1 MGVAEER
8 RERLAR
14 MRLYLIT
21 GDRGD
26 EVETARIVEAALEG
40 GATVIQ
46 LRKKSMPMLEQ
57 YRLAL
62 ALRILTREHEALLII
77 NDHVDLAIAADA
89 DGVHL
94 GQDDLPPDAVR
105 ALPGFEGRL
114 IGRSTPNLAQAQLPV
129 PDGVSLLELLE
140 QLDVQPSRVVVEHNR
155 EIRRRDDFDKTQVH
169 AGDELELVY
178 FVGGGAGDD
187 ALVVGGRSLRS
198 RLIHGTGKFAS
209 NEVLARCLTAAQ
221 PDMITVAI
229 RRLNLEG
236 GRSELEGVDLRRY
249 TLLPNTAGATTAE
262 GAVRLARL
270 ARAAG
275 FSDFIKV
282 EVIGDQDTLLP
293 DPQGTLEAT
302 RQLVKEGFI
311 VMAYT
316 SDDVVQAIRLYEAG
330 AAAVMPGA
338 APLGTTLGLQN
349 LLNLELIVSKV
360 QVPVIVDAGL
370 GVPSEAARCLE
381 VCAAS
386 VLVNTA
392 TARAQN
398 PPEMARAFADAVV
411 AGRRAFRAGRAHIGL
426 KAVASSPVEGLP
438 V

>member
-1 MGVAEER
+1 MSQ
-8 RERLAR
+8 
-14 MRLYLIT
+14 IT
-21 GDRGD
+21 VTLNGKPR
-26 EVETARIVEAALEG
+26 
-40 GATVIQ
+40 Q
-46 LRKKSMPMLEQ
+46 
-57 YRLAL
+57 
-62 ALRILTREHEALLII
+62 
-77 NDHVDLAIAADA
+77 
-89 DGVHL
+89 
-94 GQDDLPPDAVR
+94 
-105 ALPGFEGRL
+105 
-114 IGRSTPNLAQAQLPV
+114 V
-129 PDGVSLLELLE
+129 PDGVSLLDLLT

-155 EIRRRDDFDKTQVH
+155 EIRRRDDFEKTQVH

-178 FVGGGAGDD
+178 FVGGGSPADD
-187 ALVVGGRSLRS
+187 SFLVGGRLLRS

-209 NEVLARCLTAAQ
+209 NDVLARCLEAAQ

-236 GRSELEGVDLRRY
+236 GRSELEGIDLRRF

-282 EVIGDQDTLLP
+282 EVVGDEDTLLP

-338 APLGTTLGLQN
+338 APIGTTLGLQN

-360 QVPVIVDAGL
+360 KVPVIVDAGL

-381 VCAAS
+381 AGAAA

-392 TARAQN
+392 IARAQN
-398 PPEMARAFADAVV
+398 PPEMARAFAEAVV
-411 AGRRAFRAGRAHIGL
+411 AGRRAFKAGRAHIGL

>member
-1 MGVAEER
+1 M
-8 RERLAR
+8 
-14 MRLYLIT
+14 T
-21 GDRGD
+21 
-26 EVETARIVEAALEG
+26 EV
-40 GATVIQ
+40 TVI
-46 LRKKSMPMLEQ
+46 LNGKPR
-57 YRLAL
+57 R
-62 ALRILTREHEALLII
+62 
-77 NDHVDLAIAADA
+77 V
-89 DGVHL
+89 V
-94 GQDDLPPDAVR
+94 
-105 ALPGFEGRL
+105 EG
-114 IGRSTPNLAQAQLPV
+114 A
-129 PDGVSLLELLE
+129 SLLDLLQ

-155 EIRRRDDFDKTQVH
+155 EIRRRDDFAKTVVR

-178 FVGGGAGDD
+178 FVGGGSSTDD
-187 ALVVGGRSLRS
+187 AFVVGGRPLRS
-198 RLIHGTGKFAS
+198 RLIHGTGKYAS

-236 GRSELEGVDLRRY
+236 GRSELEGIDLRRY
-249 TLLPNTAGATTAE
+249 TLLPNTAGATTAD
-262 GAVRLARL
+262 GAIRLARL

-282 EVIGDQDTLLP
+282 EVVGDEDTLLP
-293 DPQGTLEAT
+293 DPQATLEAT

-311 VMAYT
+311 VMPYT

-338 APLGTTLGLQN
+338 APIGTTLGLQN

-360 QVPVIVDAGL
+360 KVPVIVDAGL

-381 VCAAS
+381 LGAAG

-392 TARAQN
+392 IARAKN
-398 PPEMARAFADAVV
+398 PPEMARAFAEAVV
-411 AGRRAFRAGRAHIGL
+411 AGRRAFNAGRAHIGV
-426 KAVASSPVEGLP
+426 KAVASSPVEGIP

>member
-1 MGVAEER
+1 MSQVTVTLNGKPKTVA
-8 RERLAR
+8 
-14 MRLYLIT
+14 
-21 GDRGD
+21 
-26 EVETARIVEAALEG
+26 
-40 GATVIQ
+40 
-46 LRKKSMPMLEQ
+46 
-57 YRLAL
+57 
-62 ALRILTREHEALLII
+62 
-77 NDHVDLAIAADA
+77 
-89 DGVHL
+89 
-94 GQDDLPPDAVR
+94 
-105 ALPGFEGRL
+105 
-114 IGRSTPNLAQAQLPV
+114 
-129 PDGVSLLELLE
+129 DGVSLLELLK
-140 QLDVQPSRVVVEHNR
+140 QLDVPPSRVVVEHNR
-155 EIRRRDDFDKTQVH
+155 EIRRRDDFETTPVH

-178 FVGGGAGDD
+178 FVGGGSPPDD
-187 ALVVGGRSLRS
+187 AFRVGGRLLRS

-209 NEVLARCLTAAQ
+209 NDVLARCLEAAQ

-236 GRSELEGVDLRRY
+236 GRSELEGIDLRRY

-275 FSDFIKV
+275 YSDFIKV
-282 EVIGDQDTLLP
+282 EVVGDEDTLLP

-316 SDDVVQAIRLYEAG
+316 SDDVVQAIRLSEAG

-338 APLGTTLGLQN
+338 APIGTTLGLQN
-349 LLNLELIVSKV
+349 LLNLELIISKV
-360 QVPVIVDAGL
+360 KVPVIVDAGL

-381 VCAAS
+381 VGAAA

-392 TARAQN
+392 IARAQN
-398 PPEMARAFADAVV
+398 PPEMARAFAEAVV

>member
-1 MGVAEER
+1 MSDV
-8 RERLAR
+8 
-14 MRLYLIT
+14 
-21 GDRGD
+21 
-26 EVETARIVEAALEG
+26 
-40 GATVIQ
+40 TVT
-46 LRKKSMPMLEQ
+46 LNGKPRK
-57 YRLAL
+57 
-62 ALRILTREHEALLII
+62 
-77 NDHVDLAIAADA
+77 
-89 DGVHL
+89 
-94 GQDDLPPDAVR
+94 
-105 ALPGFEGRL
+105 
-114 IGRSTPNLAQAQLPV
+114 V
-129 PDGVSLLELLE
+129 PDGLSLLELLKE
-140 QLDVQPSRVVVEHNR
+140 LDVQPSRVVIEHNR
-155 EIRRRDDFDKTQVH
+155 EIRRKEDFTTAKVRD
-169 AGDELELVY
+169 GDELELVY
-178 FVGGGAGDD
+178 FVGGGSPTGDD
-187 ALVVGGRSLRS
+187 PFAVGGRPLRS

-209 NEVLARCLTAAQ
+209 NDVLARCLEAAQ

-236 GRSELEGVDLRRY
+236 GRSELEGIDLRRY
-249 TLLPNTAGATTAE
+249 ILLPNTAGATTAE

-282 EVIGDQDTLLP
+282 EVVGDEDTLLP
-293 DPQGTLEAT
+293 DPQATLEAT

-338 APLGTTLGLQN
+338 APIGTTLGLQN

-360 QVPVIVDAGL
+360 KVPVIVDAGL

-381 VCAAS
+381 AGAAA

-392 TARAQN
+392 IARAQN
-398 PPEMARAFADAVV
+398 PPEMARAFAEAVV
-411 AGRRAFRAGRAHIGL
+411 AGRRAFKAGRAHIGL

>member
-1 MGVAEER
+1 MSDVTVTVNGKPRKVA
-8 RERLAR
+8 
-14 MRLYLIT
+14 
-21 GDRGD
+21 
-26 EVETARIVEAALEG
+26 
-40 GATVIQ
+40 
-46 LRKKSMPMLEQ
+46 
-57 YRLAL
+57 
-62 ALRILTREHEALLII
+62 
-77 NDHVDLAIAADA
+77 
-89 DGVHL
+89 
-94 GQDDLPPDAVR
+94 
-105 ALPGFEGRL
+105 
-114 IGRSTPNLAQAQLPV
+114 
-129 PDGVSLLELLE
+129 DGVSLLQLLNE
-140 QLDVQPSRVVVEHNR
+140 LDVAPSRVVIEHNR
-155 EIRRRDDFDKTQVH
+155 EIRRKDDFAKTIVH
-169 AGDELELVY
+169 GGDELELVY
-178 FVGGGAGDD
+178 FVGGGSTDD
-187 ALVVGGRSLRS
+187 DSFVVGGRTLRS
-198 RLIHGTGKFAS
+198 RLIHGTGKFGS
-209 NEVLARCLTAAQ
+209 NEVLARCLEAAK

-236 GRSELEGVDLRRY
+236 GRSELEGIDLRRF

-270 ARAAG
+270 ARAAA

-282 EVIGDQDTLLP
+282 EVIGDEDTLLP

-338 APLGTTLGLQN
+338 APIGTTLGLQN
-349 LLNLELIVSKV
+349 LLNLELIVKKV
-360 QVPVIVDAGL
+360 RVPVIVDAGL

-381 VCAAS
+381 LGAAA

-392 TARAQN
+392 IARAQD
-398 PPEMARAFADAVV
+398 PPEMARAFAEAVV

-426 KAVASSPVEGLP
+426 KAVASSPVEGIP

>member
-1 MGVAEER
+1 MSEVTVTLNGKP
-8 RERLAR
+8 RL
-14 MRLYLIT
+14 
-21 GDRGD
+21 
-26 EVETARIVEAALEG
+26 VPEG
-40 GATVIQ
+40 
-46 LRKKSMPMLEQ
+46 L
-57 YRLAL
+57 
-62 ALRILTREHEALLII
+62 
-77 NDHVDLAIAADA
+77 N
-89 DGVHL
+89 
-94 GQDDLPPDAVR
+94 
-105 ALPGFEGRL
+105 
-114 IGRSTPNLAQAQLPV
+114 
-129 PDGVSLLELLE
+129 LLELLK

-155 EIRRRDDFDKTQVH
+155 EIRRRDDFEKTPVH

-178 FVGGGAGDD
+178 FVGGGSSADD
-187 ALVVGGRSLRS
+187 AFVVGGRPLRT

-209 NEVLARCLTAAQ
+209 NEVLARCLEAAQ

-236 GRSELEGVDLRRY
+236 GRSELEGIDLRRY

-282 EVIGDQDTLLP
+282 EVVGDEDTLLP
-293 DPQGTLEAT
+293 DPQATLEAT

-338 APLGTTLGLQN
+338 APIGTTLGLQN

-360 QVPVIVDAGL
+360 KVPVIVDAGL

-381 VCAAS
+381 LGAAA

-392 TARAQN
+392 IARAQN
-398 PPEMARAFADAVV
+398 PPEMARAFAEAVV
-411 AGRRAFRAGRAHIGL
+411 AGRRAFKAGRAHIGL
-426 KAVASSPVEGLP
+426 KAIASSPVEGVP

>member
-1 MGVAEER
+1 MSDVTVTLNGKPRKVP
-8 RERLAR
+8 
-14 MRLYLIT
+14 
-21 GDRGD
+21 
-26 EVETARIVEAALEG
+26 EG
-40 GATVIQ
+40 I
-46 LRKKSMPMLEQ
+46 
-57 YRLAL
+57 
-62 ALRILTREHEALLII
+62 
-77 NDHVDLAIAADA
+77 
-89 DGVHL
+89 
-94 GQDDLPPDAVR
+94 
-105 ALPGFEGRL
+105 
-114 IGRSTPNLAQAQLPV
+114 
-129 PDGVSLLELLE
+129 SLLELLKE
-140 QLDVQPSRVVVEHNR
+140 LDVQPSRVVIEHNR
-155 EIRRRDDFDKTQVH
+155 EIRRKEDFKTAKVCD
-169 AGDELELVY
+169 GDELELVY
-178 FVGGGAGDD
+178 FVGGGSPADD
-187 ALVVGGRSLRS
+187 AFLVGGRLLRS

-209 NEVLARCLTAAQ
+209 NDVLARCLEAAQ

-236 GRSELEGVDLRRY
+236 GRSELEGIDLRRY
-249 TLLPNTAGATTAE
+249 TLLPNTAGATNAE

-282 EVIGDQDTLLP
+282 EVVGDEDTLLP
-293 DPQGTLEAT
+293 DPQATLEAT

-338 APLGTTLGLQN
+338 APIGTTLGLQN

-360 QVPVIVDAGL
+360 KVPVIVDAGL

-381 VCAAS
+381 AGAAA

-392 TARAQN
+392 IARAQN
-398 PPEMARAFADAVV
+398 PPEMARAFAEAVV
-411 AGRRAFRAGRAHIGL
+411 AGRRAFKAGRAHIGL

>member
-1 MGVAEER
+1 MSQV
-8 RERLAR
+8 
-14 MRLYLIT
+14 
-21 GDRGD
+21 
-26 EVETARIVEAALEG
+26 
-40 GATVIQ
+40 TVT
-46 LRKKSMPMLEQ
+46 LNGKPK
-57 YRLAL
+57 
-62 ALRILTREHEALLII
+62 T
-77 NDHVDLAIAADA
+77 
-89 DGVHL
+89 
-94 GQDDLPPDAVR
+94 
-105 ALPGFEGRL
+105 
-114 IGRSTPNLAQAQLPV
+114 V
-129 PDGVSLLELLE
+129 PDGVSLLELLK

-155 EIRRRDDFDKTQVH
+155 EIRRRDDFETTQVH

-178 FVGGGAGDD
+178 FVGGGSPADD
-187 ALVVGGRSLRS
+187 AFRVGGRLLRS
-198 RLIHGTGKFAS
+198 RLIHGTGKFES
-209 NEVLARCLTAAQ
+209 NDVLARCLEAAQ

-236 GRSELEGVDLRRY
+236 GRSELEGIDLRRY

-262 GAVRLARL
+262 GALRLARL

-275 FSDFIKV
+275 YSDFIKV
-282 EVIGDQDTLLP
+282 EVVGDEDTLLP

-338 APLGTTLGLQN
+338 APIGTTLGLQN

-360 QVPVIVDAGL
+360 KVPVIVDAGL

-381 VCAAS
+381 AGAAA

-392 TARAQN
+392 IARAQN
-398 PPEMARAFADAVV
+398 PPEMARAFAEAVV
-411 AGRRAFRAGRAHIGL
+411 AGRRAFKAGRAHIGL